1 MSLENKESNSKKT
14 IVIIIISL
22 LLGVNGLLLWQFFNK
37 KTDLQQTTV
46 VLKNTTAEKET
57 LNAELQKVKFEFD
70 KLNQENAGLQN
81 LLTSKDEEI
90 RSKIAEIQRLIN
102 SGDTAK
108 LKKAKEEI
116 ANLKQLSQNY
126 IAQIDSLKAANKNL
140 SDQNTT
146 LSQDLSSANSKVGS
160 LTQENSSLSNKV
172 AIASVLKTVNA
183 TSSGVKYKGSGKEF
197 ETTKA
202 KQTDRIKTCFTIIE
216 NQVVDKGAKDIYL
229 RIIGPDGTILSTS
242 NETFMIK
249 GQASIYTIRQTIF
262 YENKNT
268 DLCIYWEKGN
278 AYSAGKYT
286 IEIYCEGNQIGSAAV
301 TLK

>member
-70 KLNQENAGLQN
+70 KLNQENASLQN

-90 RSKIAEIQRLIN
+90 RGKIAEIQRLIN
-102 SGDTAK
+102 SGDAAQ

-126 IAQIDSLKAANKNL
+126 IAQIDSLKAANQDL
-140 SDQNTT
+140 SNQNNS

-183 TSSGVKYKGSGKEF
+183 IASGVKYKGSGKEI

-242 NETFMIK
+242 NETFMLK

-278 AYSAGKYT
+278 AYSVGKYAV
-286 IEIYCEGNQIGSAAV
+286 EIYCEGNQIGSATV

>member
-242 NETFMIK
+242 NETFMLK

>member
-1 MSLENKESNSKKT
+1 M
-14 IVIIIISL
+14 L
-22 LLGVNGLLLWQFFNK
+22 LQL
-37 KTDLQQTTV
+37 
-46 VLKNTTAEKET
+46 
-57 LNAELQKVKFEFD
+57 
-70 KLNQENAGLQN
+70 
-81 LLTSKDEEI
+81 
-90 RSKIAEIQRLIN
+90 R
-102 SGDTAK
+102 
-108 LKKAKEEI
+108 KAKDEI

-126 IAQIDSLKAANKNL
+126 IAQIDSLKIANKDL
-140 SDQNTT
+140 TDQNSNLT
-146 LSQDLSSANSKVGS
+146 QDLSSANSKVGS

-183 TSSGVKYKGSGKEF
+183 IASGVKYKGSGKEI

-242 NETFMIK
+242 NETFMLR
-249 GQASIYTIRQTIF
+249 GQASVYTIRQTIF

-278 AYSAGKYT
+278 AYTAGKYA

>member
-1 MSLENKESNSKKT
+1 MSVENKEPNSKKT
-14 IVIIIISL
+14 IVIIIISV

-46 VLKNTTAEKET
+46 ELKNTAAEKEA
-57 LNAELQKVKFEFD
+57 LNAELQKVKYEFD

-81 LLTSKDEEI
+81 LLSSKDEEI
-90 RSKIAEIQRLIN
+90 RTKIAEIQRLIN
-102 SGDTAK
+102 SGDAAQI
-108 LKKAKEEI
+108 KKATLEI

-126 IAQIDSLKAANKNL
+126 IAQIDSLKIANKDL
-140 SDQNTT
+140 SNQNDL

-160 LTQENSSLSNKV
+160 LIQENSTLSNKV

-183 TSSGVKYKGSGKEF
+183 ITTGVKYKGSGKEI

-202 KQTDRIKTCFTIIE
+202 KQTDRIKTCFTIIG
-216 NQVVDKGAKDIYL
+216 NQVADKGAKDIYL
-229 RIIGPDGTILSTS
+229 RVIGPDGTILSTS
-242 NETFMIK
+242 NETFMLK

-262 YENKNT
+262 YENKST

-278 AYSAGKYT
+278 AFNAGKYST
-286 IEIYCEGNQIGSAAV
+286 EIYCEGNQIGSASV
-301 TLK
+301 ILK

>member
-183 TSSGVKYKGSGKEF
+183 TASGVKYKGSGKEF

-242 NETFMIK
+242 NETFMLK

>member
-1 MSLENKESNSKKT
+1 MSLENKESQSKKT
-14 IVIIIISL
+14 IVIVIISL

-46 VLKNTTAEKET
+46 ALKNTTAEKET

-102 SGDTAK
+102 SGDAAQ
-108 LKKAKEEI
+108 LRKAKDEI

-126 IAQIDSLKAANKNL
+126 IAQIDSLKIANKDL
-140 SDQNTT
+140 TDQNSS

-183 TSSGVKYKGSGKEF
+183 IASGVKYKGSGKET

-242 NETFMIK
+242 NETFMLR

-278 AYSAGKYT
+278 AYSTGKYA

>member
-1 MSLENKESNSKKT
+1 MSLENKESQSKKT
-14 IVIIIISL
+14 IVIVIISI

-37 KTDLQQTTV
+37 KTDLQQTSV
-46 VLKNTTAEKET
+46 ALKNTTAEKET

-81 LLTSKDEEI
+81 LLSSKDEEI
-90 RSKIAEIQRLIN
+90 KSKIAEINRLIN
-102 SGDTAK
+102 SGDAAQ
-108 LKKAKEEI
+108 LKRAKEEI
-116 ANLKQLSQNY
+116 ANLKQLSLTY
-126 IAQIDSLKAANKNL
+126 SAQIDSLKAANLDL
-140 SDQNTT
+140 SNQNNS
-146 LSQDLSSANSKVGS
+146 LNQDLSSANTKVGS

-183 TSSGVKYKGSGKEF
+183 IAAGVKYKGSGKEI

-242 NETFMIK
+242 NETFMLK

-278 AYSAGKYT
+278 AYSVGKYS
-286 IEIYCEGNQIGSAAV
+286 IEIYCEGSQIGSAAV

>member
-1 MSLENKESNSKKT
+1 MSVENKESNSKKT

-46 VLKNTTAEKET
+46 ELKNTTAEKET

-81 LLTSKDEEI
+81 LLSSKDEEI

-102 SGDTAK
+102 SGDAAQ

-116 ANLKQLSQNY
+116 ANLKQLNQNY
-126 IAQIDSLKAANKNL
+126 LAQIDSLKVANKDL
-140 SDQNTT
+140 SDQNNV
-146 LSQDLSSANSKVGS
+146 LNQDLSSANSKVGS
-160 LTQENSSLSNKV
+160 LTQENSALSNKV
-172 AIASVLKTVNA
+172 AIASILKTVNA
-183 TSSGVKYKGSGKEF
+183 TAIGVKYKGSGKEI
-197 ETTKA
+197 ETSKA

-229 RIIGPDGTILSTS
+229 RIIGPDGTILSAS
-242 NETFMIK
+242 NETFMLK
-249 GQASIYTIRQTIF
+249 GQASVYTIRQTIF